1 MKTELSTV
9 NETVGAD
16 KPREPKATSKRLS
29 LAVTGKEAGQNYSG
43 VSDDSLG
50 VMVYLMR
57 LLSNLTGE
65 MDRILTV

>member
-1 MKTELSTV
+1 MCVHLSFAFSRLQDEPQGSDLKTELSTV

-43 VSDDSLG
+43 VSD
-50 VMVYLMR
+50 V
-57 LLSNLTGE
+57 
-65 MDRILTV
+65 TV